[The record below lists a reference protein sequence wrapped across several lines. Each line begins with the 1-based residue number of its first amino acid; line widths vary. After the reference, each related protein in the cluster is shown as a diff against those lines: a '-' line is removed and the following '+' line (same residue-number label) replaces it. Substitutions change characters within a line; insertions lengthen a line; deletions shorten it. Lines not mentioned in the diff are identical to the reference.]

1 MKQLLRALKKRFG
14 VTAPHVA
21 VRTELPWY
29 WRVFGVVALIAI
41 GYGIG
46 HWRFAGNNANLLAEE
61 VQRLQTENKSL
72 QEKAVYA
79 EQQQQVEHAAQS
91 NLAKEMATLQDESM
105 RLKEDLAFYKSIMVE
120 GAGTGVLKV
129 NSFKVV
135 KGGRDGEYQ
144 YTILLVQS
152 GKHDKIIQGS
162 LQLVL
167 NGMQSGKPV
176 DVTVSEAQAP
186 LKGVKV
192 NFKYYQQIEGKF
204 SLPAQM
210 TGQTLQLRFFEPGLA
225 QPKLTQS
232 VNLPG

>member
-1 MKQLLRALKKRFG
+1 MKLIRALKKRFG

-29 WRVFGVVALIAI
+29 WRVIGIVVLIGV

-46 HWRFAGNNANLLAEE
+46 YWRFANNNANLLADE
-61 VQRLQTENKSL
+61 VQRLQGENKTL

-79 EQQQQVEHAAQS
+79 ERQQQVEHAAQN
-91 NLAKEMATLQDESM
+91 NLAKEMATLQDESV

-120 GAGTGVLKV
+120 GTGAGELKI
-129 NSFKVV
+129 NSFKLV
-135 KGGRDGEYQ
+135 KGGREGEYQ

-152 GKHDKIIQGS
+152 GKHDKTVQGS
-162 LQLVL
+162 MQLVL
-167 NGMQSGKPV
+167 SGAQSGKPV

-192 NFKYYQQIEGKF
+192 NFKYYQRIEGKF
-204 SLPAQM
+204 NVPAQM
-210 TGQTLQLRFFEPGLA
+210 TGQTLQARFFEPGLA
-225 QPKLTQS
+225 QPKLTQT